1 MKKTTITI
9 SEETKKKLASLGGKG
24 ETFQDIVDRVLEHTT
39 RICSPNTTTEEET
52 EEQNE
57 DFKSRKEE

>member
-9 SEETKKKLASLGGKG
+9 SEETKKKLVSLGGKG

-39 RICSPNTTTEEET
+39 SICSPNTTMEEKS

-57 DFKSRKEE
+57 ESSEE